1 MSENVSFSLWCDFIE
16 REFLENQF
24 KAMVEGRVIQGATSN
39 PAIFQQALTNA
50 SYQEQK
56 ESLKGKDLKEIY
68 ENLAIEDIKRAA
80 EILLPIYE
88 DNPND
93 GYISFEIDP
102 NLCDNSKGSI
112 EEGIRLFK
120 SIGYPNVMIK
130 IPATKAGIVAME
142 ELILQ
147 GIPVNATLVFSK
159 EQAIDCMESFKKAYD
174 MLKERNKIELKE
186 YPRAVISIFVSRFDR
201 KCDEIF
207 RDKEIPMAT
216 LGIKNAQYL
225 YKIVKEYSLPV
236 RPLFASTGVK
246 GGDLEPS
253 YYIKELYHPYAI
265 NTAPLAALE
274 SFIEL
279 KVVDDAYLP
288 SNEELEDYFKMVKEA
303 EIDIEAVAKELLQQG
318 LEDFKEAFRKILES
332 LN

>member
-1 MSENVSFSLWCDFIE
+1 MPENISFSLWCDFIE

-24 KAMVEGRVIQGATSN
+24 KALVQSKVIQGATSN
-39 PAIFQQALTNA
+39 PVIFQQAFANV

-56 ESLKGKDLKEIY
+56 ELLKGKEAKEIY

-80 EILLPIYE
+80 EILLPTYE
-88 DNPND
+88 NNPND

-102 NLCDNSKGSI
+102 NLCDNAKGSI

-120 SIGYPNVMIK
+120 GIDYPNVMIK

-159 EQAIDCMESFKKAYD
+159 GQAIDCMEAFKRAYD
-174 MLKERNKIELKE
+174 VLRDHNKIELKE
-186 YPRAVISIFVSRFDR
+186 YPRAVLSIFVSRFDR

-207 RDKEIPMAT
+207 KDKEMPTGT
-216 LGIKNAQYL
+216 LGIRNAQYL
-225 YKIVKEYSLPV
+225 YKIVKDYSLPV

-246 GGDLEPS
+246 SGELEPS

-265 NTAPLAALE
+265 NTAPLVALE
-274 SFIEL
+274 SFIGL

-288 SNEELEDYFKMVKEA
+288 SDEELEDYFKIVKEVGINV
-303 EIDIEAVAKELLQQG
+303 EEVAKELLQQG
-318 LEDFKEAFRKILES
+318 LQDFKEAFSKILES